1 MIIERKQVG
10 NRQVRTY
17 TTKIAKKDLQ
27 EVINDVLASYK
38 INKTITIKVEE

>member
-1 MIIERKQVG
+1 MIIDRKQVG

-27 EVINDVLASYK
+27 EVLTDILASYK
-38 INKTITIKVEE
+38 INKTITIKVE